1 MRLLFDLMGAQ
12 THGSRIRGIG
22 RYTREL
28 ALAIAQ
34 TRDPR
39 LDLRFAL
46 SANFPDAALELRQ
59 LLSPFVPPDAFSSY
73 ATPVARAVS
82 APQSDAARRV
92 GEAIVRR
99 HVAGVRP
106 DGLLASSL
114 YEVAPE
120 DFSYFDLARQP
131 VPLTTC
137 ILYDIIPLRMPSQYL
152 KWEAYARVYREQT
165 AVVASADLLFAISDS
180 TRRDAI
186 ELLGIEGDRI
196 VNISGASDA
205 VFTVRSRAPD
215 AIAAMLT
222 RLGVRESFVFCV
234 AGDDARK
241 NLPAALDGFLL
252 VPETE
257 RRGVQ
262 FVILAPLTPDRQ
274 GVLLAK
280 AMRYGL
286 RPGDIVFLARVD
298 DEDLAFLYA
307 HATLFLF
314 PSLYEGFGLPLLEAM
329 QCGAAVLAGDHS
341 SLTEI
346 ADRADVLCDVRSPA
360 AIAAA
365 LTRGLRDADWR
376 ADVRAWGPHRARAF
390 SWAATAARLQDAL
403 FDRGPT
409 LSRRRSSLPP
419 AALMLPETLEREIAA
434 ILRDGSLP
442 TLTPAIAADCVAR
455 STPALYDGTLRRVL
469 IDVTTIAASDRRT
482 GIQRVVRNVVR
493 AMYAARGLA
502 IVPVAVRLDGGRLH
516 TCQSFV
522 GDLLRVP
529 TSVPDAPIDI
539 AHGDCLVML
548 DNSWGAYDRFEPVF
562 ASLHAAGGTVV
573 TCVYDLI
580 PALYPAASVGDVPEV
595 YRRWLHAAL
604 LASDG
609 ILTISRAVMDDLST
623 YVAAHAP
630 PHRAGLRVGWFHC
643 GSDIADDARTTPRA
657 VRPWVTNVFAQHE
670 PVFLIVG
677 TLEPRKGHWVALDAF
692 DALWAAGVPA
702 RLLMIGSKGWH
713 VEALIARIRT
723 HPEFGKR
730 LVWIDDADDAE
741 LGVAYTRCT
750 ALVNPSYAEGF
761 GLPLAE
767 AARANTPVVCSDIPV
782 FREIGRD
789 GAIYFRVNDAEDLA
803 RTLKDLLDGRASCDP
818 ARVLQ
823 TTWEDAARRIVAV
836 VADDEWS
843 RTLAAPSS
851 RNDS

>member
-28 ALAIAQ
+28 ALAIARA
-34 TRDPR
+34 RDPR

-46 SANFPDAALELRQ
+46 SANFPDAGAELRQ
-59 LLSPFVPPDAFSSY
+59 LLSPYVPPDALSSY
-73 ATPVARAVS
+73 ATPVASAAS
-82 APQSDAARRV
+82 APQNDPARRV

-131 VPLTTC
+131 APLTTC
-137 ILYDIIPLRMPSQYL
+137 ILYDLIPLRMPAQYL
-152 KWEAYARVYREQT
+152 KWEAYRRVYREQT

-186 ELLGIEGDRI
+186 DLLGLDGDRI
-196 VNISGASDA
+196 VNISGAADA
-205 VFTVRSRAPD
+205 VFTVCARTSD
-215 AIAAMLT
+215 DIAATLM
-222 RLGVRESFVFCV
+222 RLGVRDKFVFCV

-252 VPETE
+252 VPERE

-274 GVLLAK
+274 GALLAK
-280 AMRYGL
+280 AARHGL
-286 RPGDIVFLARVD
+286 GPGDIVFLARVD

-329 QCGAAVLAGDHS
+329 QCGAVVLAGDHS

-360 AIAAA
+360 AIAQA

-376 ADVRAWGPHRARAF
+376 ADVRAWGPRRARAF
-390 SWAATAARLQDAL
+390 SWAATAQRLQDAL
-403 FDRGPT
+403 FDRGPA
-409 LSRRRSSLPP
+409 LAQRRSSLPP
-419 AALMLPETLEREIAA
+419 AALLLPETLESDIAA
-434 ILRDGSLP
+434 ILRDGRSP
-442 TLTPAIAADCVAR
+442 TLTPAIAADCIV
-455 STPALYDGTLRRVL
+455 SSVPAFYDGTQRRVL

-493 AMYAARGLA
+493 AMYAARDLA
-502 IVPVAVRLDGGRLH
+502 IVPVAVRLEGGRLH

-529 TSVPDAPIDI
+529 NTVTDAPIDI
-539 AHGDCLVML
+539 ARGDCLVML
-548 DNSWGAYDRFEPVF
+548 DNSWGAYDRFQPIF
-562 ASLHAAGGTVV
+562 DAIHAADGTVV

-580 PALYPAASVGDVPEV
+580 PALYPAASFGDVPEV

-609 ILTISRAVMDDLST
+609 ILTISRAVMDDLSA
-623 YVAAHAP
+623 YVAGHAP
-630 PHRAGLRVGWFHC
+630 RHRAGLRVGWFHC

-657 VRPWVTNVFAQHE
+657 VRPLVTNVFAQHD

-692 DALWAAGVPA
+692 DALWKAGVPA
-702 RLLMIGSKGWH
+702 RLLLIGAKGWH
-713 VEALIARIRT
+713 VEALVARIRAHREYGT
-723 HPEFGKR
+723 R
-730 LVWIDDADDAE
+730 LVWIDDATDAE
-741 LGVAYTRCT
+741 LGVAYARCT

-782 FREIGRD
+782 FREIGGE
-789 GAIYFRVNDAEDLA
+789 GALYFRVNDAGNLA
-803 RTLKDLLDGRASCDP
+803 QRLRDLLDGRASCDP

-823 TTWEDAARRIVAV
+823 TTWDDAARRIVSV
-836 VADDEWS
+836 VADGDWS
-843 RTLAAPSS
+843 RTLDTPSS